1 MKFVAILNRCLDK
14 VTFLLE
20 ALEAQ
25 QKNITY
31 YALDLSAEELASTL
45 QALPTHKFQHITFGG
60 LHGTFE
66 EGLQWLKETPN
77 IRDLPHH
84 MLLFGLTV
92 GNFSRNNAAVFLQN
106 IAQHAL
112 SDKPNESSIILS
124 LDRCKM
130 PTKVL
135 RAYTCNGVVP
145 FALTALKH
153 GNSLLAQKEFEAD
166 LTDNSTFNVNEWYFL
181 SEWNYVFGR
190 HEASLI
196 PRSKDIR
203 LGSPLNNIIVH
214 RDEKVRFGCSY
225 KYDALER
232 QTLFKSAGLENVVI
246 WDEEECD
253 VAFYGL
259 RLKT

>member
-1 MKFVAILNRCLDK
+1 
-14 VTFLLE
+14 
-20 ALEAQ
+20 
-25 QKNITY
+25 
-31 YALDLSAEELASTL
+31 
-45 QALPTHKFQHITFGG
+45 
-60 LHGTFE
+60 
-66 EGLQWLKETPN
+66 
-77 IRDLPHH
+77 
-84 MLLFGLTV
+84 
-92 GNFSRNNAAVFLQN
+92 
-106 IAQHAL
+106 
-112 SDKPNESSIILS
+112 
-124 LDRCKM
+124 M

-153 GNSLLAQKEFEAD
+153 GNSLLAQKEVEAD

-181 SEWNYVFGR
+181 SEWNYVLGR

-203 LGSPLNNIIVH
+203 LGPPLNNIVVH
-214 RDEKVRFGCSY
+214 RNEKVRFGCSY

-232 QTLFKSAGLENVVI
+232 QALFKSAGLENVAI